1 MKKTL
6 HLLAITLLGSLL
18 FLTSCEKDHVRG
30 GGNGGGQNFSGGKEL
45 TGVTVYNQSN
55 GMMAYEATLQWQNG
69 HPTSFSLFDYVDN
82 NGNETVRADMQ
93 WNGNMLQGI
102 NAWSYNS
109 SSGRMVLEGTV
120 GLTYNG
126 ATVSGIYYSDPGSNI
141 EEIQTEYHNGRLSR
155 LLSDIHPDDYIEFR
169 YDQQGNPT
177 GIAMFYTENGMPQ
190 VDEPFTLSW
199 SGNNIVSGESYGDR
213 VFLQYNS
220 NLLFPLNGLLNQI
233 FSLFGINP
241 VQLNCPT
248 SIVTPEGQTVT
259 ISYQS
264 SDGVYPTSATATTD
278 NETMTVHFTY
288 SDGSGSNGGGNN
300 SGNGTMTI
308 SLSHDG
314 LDGPSWQPCNV
325 KILDYTDENYIGI
338 NTHKTN
344 SFIDDIE
351 VNFYLESFTGNYTY
365 DDYGSWAEYIDHNY
379 TFTPTETRII
389 NVDSYCDTIK
399 AGVTYQKYVA
409 DIHTYHESITAINL
423 TNRTISA
430 TWREEII
437 DWEEYYN
444 SYGMDYQT
452 YLLSGILNNYHWDW
466 TTSSSTAPS
475 STFNTRP
482 VIQTLPESTMKRNN
496 MPVLKAQ

>member
-6 HLLAITLLGSLL
+6 HLLAITILAGLLL
-18 FLTSCEKDHVRG
+18 LTSCEKDHVRG

-69 HPTSFSLFDYVDN
+69 HPTSFSLFDYLDN
-82 NGNETVRADMQ
+82 NGNEIVRADMQ

-126 ATVSGIYYSDPGSNI
+126 ATVS
-141 EEIQTEYHNGRLSR
+141 EITYNDMSEVQELQTEYHNGRLSR

-177 GIAMFYTENGMPQ
+177 GIAMFYTENGMSQ
-190 VDEPFTLSW
+190 LDEPFSLVW
-199 SGNNIVSGESYGDR
+199 AGNNIVSGESYGDR
-213 VFLQYNS
+213 VSLQYSS

-233 FSLFGINP
+233 FSLFGLNP

-248 SIVTPEGQTVT
+248 SIVTPEGQTVA

-278 NETMTVHFTY
+278 NETMSVYFTY
-288 SDGSGSNGGGNN
+288 SDGSGSNGVGDNGGGN

-308 SLSHDG
+308 NYNGS
-314 LDGPSWQPCNV
+314 SWQPYLV
-325 KILDYTDENYIGI
+325 KFYDLTDENYIAI
-338 NTHKTN
+338 DAYKTN
-344 SFIDDIE
+344 NLRADIYIT
-351 VNFYLESFTGNYTY
+351 FYLESFTGNYTY
-365 DDYGSWAEYIDHNY
+365 DDYGSWAEYIDNNY

-399 AGVTYQKYVA
+399 AGVTYKKYVA
-409 DIHTYHESITAINL
+409 DIHTYQESITAINL

-444 SYGMDYQT
+444 SYGMDYHT

>member
-18 FLTSCEKDHVRG
+18 FLTSCEKDRVRG

-102 NAWSYNS
+102 VAYSRNS
-109 SSGRMVLEGTV
+109 NTGQLVLEGTV
-120 GLTYNG
+120 GLSYNG
-126 ATVSGIYYSDPGSNI
+126 ATVS
-141 EEIQTEYHNGRLSR
+141 EITYNDMSEVQELQTEYHNGRLSR

-190 VDEPFTLSW
+190 VDEPFSLSW
-199 SGNNIVSGESYGDR
+199 TGINIVSGESYGDR
-213 VFLQYNS
+213 VSLQYNS

-233 FSLFGINP
+233 FSLFGLNP

-264 SDGVYPTSATATTD
+264 SDGVYPSSATATTD
-278 NETMTVHFTY
+278 NETMILHFTY
-288 SDGSGSNGGGNN
+288 SDGTGSNGVGDNGGGN

-308 SLSHDG
+308 NYNGS
-314 LDGPSWQPCNV
+314 SWQPYLV
-325 KILDYTDENYIGI
+325 KFYDLTDENYIAI
-338 NTHKTN
+338 DAYKTN
-344 SFIDDIE
+344 NLRADIYIT
-351 VNFYLESFTGNYTY
+351 FYLESFTGNYSY
-365 DDYGSWAEYIDHNY
+365 DDYGSWAEYIDNNY

-409 DIHTYHESITAINL
+409 DIHTYQESITAINL

-444 SYGMDYQT
+444 SYGMDYHT

>member
-18 FLTSCEKDHVRG
+18 FLTSCEKDRVRG

-82 NGNETVRADMQ
+82 NGNEIVRADMQ

-102 NAWSYNS
+102 VAYSRNS
-109 SSGRMVLEGTV
+109 NTNQLVLEGTV

-126 ATVSGIYYSDPGSNI
+126 ATVS
-141 EEIQTEYHNGRLSR
+141 EITYNDMSEVQELQTEYHNGRLSR
-155 LLSDIHPDDYIEFR
+155 LISDIHPDDYIEFR

-213 VFLQYNS
+213 ASLQYNS

-264 SDGVYPTSATATTD
+264 SDGVYPSSATATTD
-278 NETMTVHFTY
+278 NETMSVYFTY

-300 SGNGTMTI
+300 GGSDNGGGTTPNPDSAPTSAVLTYTSNINGVQTEGSIGFDVFSLNKLINRLSGAIRTSDDEYTLSIAIENLYTIVPNLSTTEPRQFPLNEGGSLGEYISLNSSTLPAGTIHITRCSGNKI
-308 SLSHDG
+308 SL
-314 LDGPSWQPCNV
+314 Q
-325 KILDYTDENYIGI
+325 YTG
-338 NTHKTN
+338 
-344 SFIDDIE
+344 
-351 VNFYLESFTGNYTY
+351 
-365 DDYGSWAEYIDHNY
+365 
-379 TFTPTETRII
+379 
-389 NVDSYCDTIK
+389 
-399 AGVTYQKYVA
+399 
-409 DIHTYHESITAINL
+409 
-423 TNRTISA
+423 
-430 TWREEII
+430 
-437 DWEEYYN
+437 
-444 SYGMDYQT
+444 
-452 YLLSGILNNYHWDW
+452 
-466 TTSSSTAPS
+466 TSSPTIGA
-475 STFNTRP
+475 TITY
-482 VIQTLPESTMKRNN
+482 TLYLVNVPFSD
-496 MPVLKAQ
+496 